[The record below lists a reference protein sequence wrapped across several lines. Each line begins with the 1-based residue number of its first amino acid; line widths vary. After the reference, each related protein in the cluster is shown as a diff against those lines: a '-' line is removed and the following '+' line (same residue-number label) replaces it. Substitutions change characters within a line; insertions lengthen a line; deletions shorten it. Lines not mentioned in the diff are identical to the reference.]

1 MPAVAL
7 PLETPEI
14 AIDAAGGSLVRRSV
28 LPSGVRVLTE
38 RVPGAMSAS
47 VGFWVPVGS
56 RDERDDARGAT
67 HFLEHLLFKGTPTRS
82 AFDIAVAFDEVGGEH
97 NALTAKEH
105 TCYYAKVRDR
115 DLGMAVDVLADM
127 ITSSLLDADEFEHE
141 REVIL
146 EELAMA
152 DDDPGDVA
160 GERLSEL
167 VHGLEAPLGRPIGGT
182 NDSIRAVSRD
192 RVAEHY
198 REHYAPSDLVV
209 TVAGAVDHD
218 TVVEQLQEALSRYGW
233 TLGPGGP
240 KERRDGALQPYT
252 DGGLTVVRRPL
263 EQVSL
268 MLGTPGLTA
277 ADPRRST
284 MAVLNAVLGAGMSS
298 RLFQEIR
305 EKRGLAY
312 SVYSFATGYAD
323 AGLMGMAAAC
333 QPRKALEVAT
343 LMLAELERLAEGA
356 SDEELRRAKGQLAG
370 GSALALEESDT
381 RMSRLGRA
389 ELTLGEFLDLDAT
402 LERIEAV
409 TDADVRALAA
419 ELANGPRSI
428 AAVGQ
433 VPDGLE
439 RLVEPAA
446 RGTVEAAV
454 PAAR

>member
-14 AIDAAGGSLVRRSV
+14 AIAAAGGAIVRRSV
-28 LPSGVRVLTE
+28 LPSGLRVLTE
-38 RVPGAMSAS
+38 QMPGALSAT
-47 VGFWVPVGS
+47 VGYWVPVGS

-67 HFLEHLLFKGTPTRS
+67 HFLEHLLFKGTPTRT

-115 DLGMAVDVLADM
+115 DLPMAIDVLADM
-127 ITSSLLDADEFEHE
+127 VTSSLLDPAEFEHE

-167 VHGLEAPLGRPIGGT
+167 VHGVDAPLGRPIGGT
-182 NDSIRAVSRD
+182 PDSIRAVSRD

-198 REHYAPSDLVV
+198 AEHYDASDLVI
-209 TVAGAVDHD
+209 TIAGAVDHD
-218 TVVEQLQEALSRYGW
+218 TAVEQLQTALERYGW
-233 TLGPGGP
+233 SLAAGAP
-240 KERRDGALQPYT
+240 KPRRDGTPVAMAG
-252 DGGLTVVRRPL
+252 GGLTLVQRPL
-263 EQVSL
+263 EQVNL
-268 MLGTPGLTA
+268 MIGTPGLTA
-277 ADPRRST
+277 TDPRRST

-312 SVYSFATGYAD
+312 SVYSYASGYAD
-323 AGLMGMAAAC
+323 AGLMALAAAC
-333 QPRKALEVAT
+333 APRKTLEVAG
-343 LMLAELERLAEGA
+343 LMLSELERLADGA
-356 SDEELRRAKGQLAG
+356 TDEELRRAKGQLAG
-370 GSALALEESDT
+370 GSALALEDTDT

-389 ELTLGEFLDLDAT
+389 ELTLGEFLDIDAT
-402 LERIEAV
+402 LERIDRV

-419 ELANGPRSI
+419 QLASGPRSI

-433 VPDGLE
+433 VPAGLD
-439 RLVEPAA
+439 RLAA
-446 RGTVEAAV
+446 SAGAGTVEAA
-454 PAAR
+454 AAAAH

>member
-1 MPAVAL
+1 MPAVQL

-14 AIDAAGGSLVRRSV
+14 AIAAAGGAVVRRSV

-38 RVPGAMSAS
+38 RVPGAMSAT

-56 RDERDDARGAT
+56 RDERADARGAT
-67 HFLEHLLFKGTPTRS
+67 HFLEHLLFKGTPTRT

-115 DLGMAVDVLADM
+115 DLPMAVDVLADM
-127 ITSSLLDADEFEHE
+127 VTSSLLDPDEFERE
-141 REVIL
+141 RDVIL

-167 VHGLEAPLGRPIGGT
+167 IHGLEAPLGRPIGGT
-182 NDSIRAVSRD
+182 PASITEVSRD

-198 REHYAPSDLVV
+198 REHYGPGDLVV

-218 TVVEQLQEALSRYGW
+218 AVVEQLQLALVRYGW
-233 TLGPGGP
+233 SLDAGRPRL
-240 KERRDGALQPYT
+240 RRDGAVQPYAT
-252 DGGLTVVRRPL
+252 GGLTIVQRPL

-268 MLGTPGLTA
+268 MIGTPGLTA
-277 ADPRRST
+277 TDPRRGT

-312 SVYSFATGYAD
+312 AVYSYASGYAD
-323 AGLMGMAAAC
+323 GGLMGMAAAC
-333 QPRKALEVAT
+333 APRKTLEVAQ
-343 LMLAELERLAEGA
+343 LMLDELERLADGA
-356 SDEELRRAKGQLAG
+356 SDDELRRAKGQLAG
-370 GSALALEESDT
+370 GSALALEDSDT

-389 ELTLGEFLDLDAT
+389 ELTLGEFLDIDAT
-402 LERIEAV
+402 LERIDRV

-419 ELANGPRSI
+419 ELASGPRSI

-439 RLVEPAA
+439 GRLVSPGSARVDGAA
-446 RGTVEAAV
+446 AA
-454 PAAR
+454 AS

>member
-14 AIDAAGGSLVRRSV
+14 IINASGDSVVRRSV
-28 LPSGVRVLTE
+28 LPSGVRVLSE
-38 RVPGAMSAS
+38 QVPGAVSAS
-47 VGFWVPVGS
+47 IGFWVPIGS
-56 RDERDDARGAT
+56 RDEREDALGAT
-67 HFLEHLLFKGTPTRS
+67 HFLEHLLFKGTRTRT

-127 ITSSLLDADEFEHE
+127 VTSSLLDEAEFEHE

-167 VHGLEAPLGRPIGGT
+167 VHGLDAPLGRPIGGT
-182 NDSIRAVSRD
+182 TASIRAVSRD

-198 REHYAPSDLVV
+198 REHYDASDLVV

-218 TVVEQLQEALSRYGW
+218 VVVEQLQEALSRYGW
-233 TLGPGGP
+233 ALSQGKP
-240 KERRDGALQPYT
+240 KDRRGQEAQPYT
-252 DGGLTVVRRPL
+252 HGGLTVVRRPL

-268 MLGTPGLTA
+268 MLGVPGLTA
-277 ADPRRST
+277 NDPRRST

-312 SVYSFATGYAD
+312 SVYSFAAGYAD

-333 QPRKALEVAT
+333 QPHKTLEVAG
-343 LMLAELERLAEGA
+343 LMLSELERLADGA

-389 ELTLGEFLDLDAT
+389 ELTLGEFLDIDAT
-402 LERIEAV
+402 LERIDRV
-409 TDADVRALAA
+409 TDADVRQLAA
-419 ELANGPRSI
+419 ELAASPRSI

-433 VPDGLE
+433 VPHGLE
-439 RLVEPAA
+439 LLVSSAGADTVGAAAPAA
-446 RGTVEAAV
+446 R
-454 PAAR
+454 

>member
-14 AIDAAGGSLVRRSV
+14 VIGAAGGAVVRRSV

-38 RVPGAMSAS
+38 QVPGAASAS

-67 HFLEHLLFKGTPTRS
+67 HFLEHLLFKGTPTRT

-105 TCYYAKVRDR
+105 TCYYGKVRDR
-115 DLGMAVDVLADM
+115 DLGMAIDVLADM
-127 ITSSLLDADEFEHE
+127 VTSSLLDAGEFEHE

-182 NDSIRAVSRD
+182 NESIRAVSRD

-198 REHYAPSDLVV
+198 REHYDARDLVV
-209 TVAGAVDHD
+209 TVAGAVDHERA
-218 TVVEQLQEALSRYGW
+218 VEQLQEALSRYGW
-233 TLGPGGP
+233 PLDGGAP
-240 KERRDGALQPYT
+240 VARRGTDAQPYT
-252 DGGLTVVRRPL
+252 SGGLTVVQRPL

-268 MLGTPGLTA
+268 MLGTPGLVA
-277 ADPRRST
+277 GDPRRST

-298 RLFQEIR
+298 RLFQEVR

-333 QPRKALEVAT
+333 QPRKTLEVAS
-343 LMLAELERLAEGA
+343 LMVAELERLTEGV
-356 SDEELRRAKGQLAG
+356 SDDELRRAKGQLAG

-389 ELTLGEFLDLDAT
+389 ELTLGEFLDIDAT

-409 TDADVRALAA
+409 SDADVRALAA
-419 ELANGPRSI
+419 QLAAGPRSI
-428 AAVGQ
+428 AAVGK

-439 RLVEPAA
+439 ALASQA
-446 RGTVEAAV
+446 DRGTVEGAV
-454 PAAR
+454 PAAG

>member
-1 MPAVAL
+1 MPSVAL
-7 PLETPEI
+7 PLDTPEI
-14 AIDAAGGSLVRRSV
+14 IINAAGDSVVRRSV
-28 LPSGVRVLTE
+28 LPSGVRVLSE
-38 RVPGAMSAS
+38 QVPGAASAS
-47 VGFWVPVGS
+47 VGFWVPIGS
-56 RDERDDARGAT
+56 RDEREDARGAT

-127 ITSSLLDADEFEHE
+127 VTSSLLDAAEFEHE

-167 VHGLEAPLGRPIGGT
+167 VHGLDAPLGRPIGGT
-182 NDSIRAVSRD
+182 AASIRAVSRD

-198 REHYAPSDLVV
+198 REHYDASDLVV
-209 TVAGAVDHD
+209 TIAGAVDHD
-218 TVVEQLQEALSRYGW
+218 VVVEQLQEALSRYGW
-233 TLGPGGP
+233 ALGDAKP
-240 KERRDGALQPYT
+240 KERRPQALQPYT

-268 MLGTPGLTA
+268 LLGMPGMTA
-277 ADPRRST
+277 SDPRRST
-284 MAVLNAVLGAGMSS
+284 MAVLNAVLGGGMSS

-312 SVYSFATGYAD
+312 SVYSFAAGYAD

-333 QPRKALEVAT
+333 QPHKTLEVAG
-343 LMLAELERLAEGA
+343 LMLAELERLSEGA
-356 SDEELRRAKGQLAG
+356 DAAELQRAKGQLAG

-389 ELTLGEFLDLDAT
+389 ELTLGEFLDIDAT
-402 LERIEAV
+402 LERIDRV
-409 TDADVRALAA
+409 TDADVRQLAA
-419 ELANGPRSI
+419 ELAGSPRSI

-433 VPDGLE
+433 VPHGLE
-439 RLVEPAA
+439 LLASSAATDTVGAAAPAA
-446 RGTVEAAV
+446 R
-454 PAAR
+454 

>member
-1 MPAVAL
+1 MPAVQL

-14 AIDAAGGSLVRRSV
+14 AIPAAGGAVVRRSV

-38 RVPGAMSAS
+38 RVPGALSAT

-67 HFLEHLLFKGTPTRS
+67 HFLEHLLFKGTRTRT

-115 DLGMAVDVLADM
+115 DLPMAVDVLADM
-127 ITSSLLDADEFEHE
+127 VTSSLLDVDEFERE
-141 REVIL
+141 RDVIL

-182 NDSIRAVSRD
+182 PASITEVSRD

-198 REHYAPSDLVV
+198 REHYGPGNLVV

-218 TVVEQLQEALSRYGW
+218 AVVEQLQVALSRYGW
-233 TLGPGGP
+233 SLDPARP
-240 KERRDGALQPYT
+240 APRRASAAHPYGA
-252 DGGLTVVRRPL
+252 GGLTVVQRPL

-268 MLGTPGLTA
+268 MIGTPGLTA
-277 ADPRRST
+277 TDPRRGA

-312 SVYSFATGYAD
+312 SVYSYAGGYAD
-323 AGLMGMAAAC
+323 AGIMGMAAAC
-333 QPRKALEVAT
+333 APRKTLEVAQ
-343 LMLAELERLAEGA
+343 LMLGELERLADGA

-370 GSALALEESDT
+370 GSALALEDSDT

-389 ELTLGEFLDLDAT
+389 ELTLGEFLDIDAT
-402 LERIEAV
+402 LERIDRV
-409 TDADVRALAA
+409 TDAEVRALAV
-419 ELANGPRSI
+419 ELASGPRSI

-433 VPDGLE
+433 VPAGLE
-439 RLVEPAA
+439 GRLLSPAST
-446 RGTVEAAV
+446 RVDGAAATA
-454 PAAR
+454 P